1 MAQNPLPLGMGSMSN
16 PSELDELRTAYVEM
30 RERKS
35 EQSGSAYGE
44 HYLLV
49 AIMRRFGITDRF
61 EASSEVENYVEHLL
75 IYNERPSIY

>member
-1 MAQNPLPLGMGSMSN
+1 MRKGLLY
-16 PSELDELRTAYVEM
+16 SEELEELRTAYLEM

-49 AIMRRFGITDRF
+49 AILRRFGVTDRF
-61 EASSEVENYVEHLL
+61 ESSSEVETYVEHVLT
-75 IYNERPSIY
+75 YNQKPSIY

>member
-1 MAQNPLPLGMGSMSN
+1 MTMARTGVLYPN
-16 PSELDELRTAYVEM
+16 ELDELRTAYVEM

>member
-1 MAQNPLPLGMGSMSN
+1 MRKGLLYPE
-16 PSELDELRTAYVEM
+16 ELEELRTAYIEM

-49 AIMRRFGITDRF
+49 AILRRFGVTDRF
-61 EASSEVENYVEHLL
+61 ESSSEVETYVEHVLT
-75 IYNERPSIY
+75 YNEKPAIY